1 MAGVEQALPLML
13 GKKGV
18 DSPEDSS
25 PTSACMMCIYFSTFA
40 VNGTPTIG
48 CIKSVTDLSRSR
60 WTPQVLFSVLNMSKC
75 DRVQS
80 FLQPSCS
87 GGRCLCKGSAFCK
100 VCHGDP
106 FGAFPCGEGLMLW

>member
-60 WTPQVLFSVLNMSKC
+60 WTPQVLFSVLNVSKC

-87 GGRCLCKGSAFCK
+87 LLAAEVDAFAKVAHSAKSAMVILLEHFHVVK
-100 VCHGDP
+100 
-106 FGAFPCGEGLMLW
+106 A